1 MVKNP
6 TSVAVLASA
15 AAASILTR
23 QNTLVSVR
31 QLLRALT
38 IANDVREC
46 ARSAAIA
53 CDWPTTSLSFS
64 S

>member
-23 QNTLVSVR
+23 QNTFISH
-31 QLLRALT
+31 
-38 IANDVREC
+38 DY
-46 ARSAAIA
+46 
-53 CDWPTTSLSFS
+53 
-64 S
+64 